1 MKILFALAALAATAI
16 SVSASASVPRAEGS
30 RIVRYADLDLSA
42 AAGRT
47 RLERRLEAAA
57 RDLCGNAAS
66 GDLATAS
73 AVRACRTATLA
84 QVVRPA
90 TAGTQ

>member
-1 MKILFALAALAATAI
+1 MKILFTLAAFAAAAA
-16 SVSASASVPRAEGS
+16 SFPASASVPRAEGT

-42 AAGRT
+42 AAGRAQ
-47 RLERRLEAAA
+47 LERRIGAAV

-73 AVRACRTATLA
+73 AVRACRIATSA
-84 QVVRPA
+84 QIVRPFA
-90 TAGTQ
+90 AGTQ